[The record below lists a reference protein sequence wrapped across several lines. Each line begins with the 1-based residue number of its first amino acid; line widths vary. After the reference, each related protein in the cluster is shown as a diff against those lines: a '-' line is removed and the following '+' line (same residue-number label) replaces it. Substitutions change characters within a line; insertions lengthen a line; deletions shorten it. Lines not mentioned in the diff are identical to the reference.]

1 MFVLCCR
8 LTLLTRTC
16 FQVNTTSVNHRSRAV
31 QRITAKHEPL
41 LLYKH
46 SNSRKMESVFCA
58 LWYTVTFWNVKYD
71 SWSAWMSVS
80 EQAVTEKHTFCKI
93 FTLQLR
99 EKCRINEIIA
109 DVTVMPLCCNDAI
122 EFSCHSSHLRLSL
135 ERCYNVAGGDIYGV
149 ALKVLRVLCMCIPF
163 SLALFF
169 SWRLLVPLMLTGN
182 EGGII

>member
-1 MFVLCCR
+1 MRYDTPSLSGMLNMTHEVLECLC
-8 LTLLTRTC
+8 LNKQLLR
-16 FQVNTTSVNHRSRAV
+16 
-31 QRITAKHEPL
+31 
-41 LLYKH
+41 
-46 SNSRKMESVFCA
+46 
-58 LWYTVTFWNVKYD
+58 
-71 SWSAWMSVS
+71 
-80 EQAVTEKHTFCKI
+80 KHTFCKI

-149 ALKVLRVLCMCIPF
+149 ALKVLRVLSMCIPF

-169 SWRLLVPLMLTGN
+169 S
-182 EGGII
+182 